1 MAINGNSAIHGCS
14 GHKMATI
21 ALGRS
26 AARVQGYASRH
37 RTASFRAARIA
48 AMILITQ
55 AFIDLVH
62 PSTLF
67 AFDSPVKSGNIG

>member
-1 MAINGNSAIHGCS
+1 
-14 GHKMATI
+14 
-21 ALGRS
+21 
-26 AARVQGYASRH
+26 
-37 RTASFRAARIA
+37 
-48 AMILITQ
+48 MILITQ